1 MHQLTNRWGH
11 HPPPMEEIAPHL
23 RKEMRWFQSK
33 WIKSLSFWCMCVC
46 LFFSTSISLSDS
58 CLYYTFQST
67 PGTIHRLSMGSSP
80 EYASLGITWFVEF
93 SWLSFVKAA
102 SDGTKKPSSM
112 ESPVEK
118 NPQSKLAKQSLG
130 I

>member
-1 MHQLTNRWGH
+1 
-11 HPPPMEEIAPHL
+11 
-23 RKEMRWFQSK
+23 
-33 WIKSLSFWCMCVC
+33 
-46 LFFSTSISLSDS
+46 
-58 CLYYTFQST
+58 
-67 PGTIHRLSMGSSP
+67 MGSSP
-80 EYASLGITWFVEF
+80 EYTSLGITWFVEF